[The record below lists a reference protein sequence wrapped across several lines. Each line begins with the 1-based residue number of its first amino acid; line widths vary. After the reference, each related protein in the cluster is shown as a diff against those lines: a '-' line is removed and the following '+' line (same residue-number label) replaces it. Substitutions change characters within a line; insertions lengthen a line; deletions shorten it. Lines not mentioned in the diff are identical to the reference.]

1 MTEQKRANPAPL
13 GLSGFALT
21 TLVLSVFNAGLM
33 SQGESAVLGLA
44 AFYGGLAQLLA
55 GVLEWKAGNTFG
67 LYSIL
72 HLWSFLGMVLSH
84 FCFGWCT
91 SSGYRTGTYRFRYIY
106 FGNVVRNF

>member
-1 MTEQKRANPAPL
+1 MTEQKRVNPATL

-33 SQGESAVLGLA
+33 LQGDSAALRLA

-55 GVLEWKAGNTFG
+55 GVLDWKTGNTFG

-72 HLWSFLGMVLSH
+72 HLLELSQN
-84 FCFGWCT
+84 
-91 SSGYRTGTYRFRYIY
+91 GTFSLL
-106 FGNVVRNF
+106 FWVVHQLRL